1 MKKSTRILAILMA
14 FVLLFSSFSVVG
26 SAYEAYKGSGMDNK
40 DKYNDVNA
48 PVYSTNQ
55 YASMALDEVDRML
68 AKENMTAYV
77 YIGTIDLRSVDN
89 TLTSV
94 VKLIRDVP
102 TAVLG
107 LLGDA
112 SLLKEPILKL
122 DGYSR
127 GMAAKDGDDADL
139 QIIYAL
145 LNLLGDLAPVVE
157 KYAAQTLDVGVL
169 NGMIEEYMFD
179 VTELLLGLLYDMT
192 NEGKAAK
199 FDPMEDLDK
208 LPAKYSS
215 KDKKNTNNA
224 AMSLLQTLLNE
235 AILGEWTKLDD
246 LFLENNVGG
255 KFVNIK
261 QPANEN
267 EYFREVR
274 YSHYNFDDKYD
285 ETAPDTAKYDYYG
298 WVRPKNKSYMVTVS
312 LGDCIRVEN
321 GDPAPAPSYE
331 ALDLNGGKNG
341 YEFIEYLMRQAY
353 NALLIPLLNRDTIPW
368 LRKLCGVEYDKTK
381 SNLYVYNT
389 ELKKQVVNESY
400 DPTYTGEPYDKA
412 TLEATNIYAR
422 MFNFEAKVPYA
433 DFTNMNGTFVDNFND
448 ILGKFIEAIFKN
460 DITIPGSEETAS
472 WTWKYSD
479 NVDGDPNGNSYLFA
493 NICSVAKVVLAITG
507 DEFFPSY
514 FKTAAAHDILQM
526 TDQQVVAYVLR
537 GILNGSVDWM
547 YIDDTCQTVADVC
560 YSAVEQLAWQDIP
573 QYTYTKPDKAGKT
586 DAQYNE
592 AIVNKCLDILL
603 DVAVY
608 NLNQDIDMNPTVK
621 SSDPI
626 KGEGLLEYQ
635 GDEGSYENN
644 VLQIAAWAFD
654 EYAPLLALDLKCG
667 KTGGSTKGLTIND
680 FWTDFDTI
688 INAIIP
694 IKADSN
700 PWISAKIAGQDYVAK
715 SFIFDNIVYPVLS
728 LDATN
733 FAEIFKRNPNGAFA
747 DMNGIQIIISLLEG
761 VFDLLFPNVFK
772 NGAEDFAAI
781 LDNTML
787 GNMVGDLLK
796 ILGTNSFTGK
806 TNGAV
811 IQGRGR
817 EIAKVALPV
826 VCLILDL
833 NEDQTFKELEN
844 YMPSVLSLKDGNP
857 EFLVYNGSSGVNT
870 SYVNKYGEF
879 TFDNL
884 YSYEIVGAN
893 VIVHYSDGS
902 TGTGVSVSGLAKG
915 STLDGGK
922 SVKVSLSNVQVGQLL
937 ELKITYKVKIEDG
950 SYLGDGAELTNT
962 SYCYI
967 AETDKEKDDD
977 SIEKKIDAADGRT
990 IKYESEIYVKSGKSL
1005 ASSVNGHSIRI
1016 VDNDVN
1022 KDVTDDST
1030 ITKVSANVTSVSNSN
1045 ASWPFAELRKIS
1057 ATSTAD
1063 KDKDNEIS
1071 VSMNGKGGTYFLNPF
1086 AIAQTTDGTDY
1097 KRVEPEYQK
1106 DADGN
1111 YVLDDEGNRIPD
1123 GDNGGVPTGKY
1134 TMTAAVN
1141 VGGTNR
1147 DVPVNVHIYN
1157 DYNLE
1162 SIVDRAISA
1171 NRQRGDYDSA
1181 ASVNTLWDNYTAALN
1196 RAAFL
1201 ALKPKNGDTFEND
1214 IKATDGKSENL
1225 YEQYATALSD
1235 AIEALE
1241 EHAVSAGVESIERAL
1256 AAVNGGNDFTR
1267 VEYKANGNTYYYKE
1281 FIEYD
1286 DANYPFF
1293 SMRDFVPHTFNA
1305 YRIARNR
1312 ANNLINSQ
1320 RFYINTPLGE
1330 DYTEAELIAFDES
1343 VKAYDE
1349 KEANK
1354 GAISSIEATYA
1365 IHMLQLTGG
1374 RLIRVVADK
1383 SKLEKAIDMCIGANS
1398 GVNAGGASYYSAKT
1412 WEAYQRACAFAQRV
1426 NAMETGSATDPS
1438 ELKPSMVN
1446 EAMSNLIESWKRLV
1460 QGSDYTQLD
1469 AAIAAA
1475 EAKMDDSD
1483 DPTINDTYTA
1493 DSYAV
1498 FYDAYIAAVNMDRN
1512 LPKNDENDKK
1522 IAKAAADLNDAID
1535 KLVEGT
1541 ESADPVWSLLTG
1553 DPFSTYASLAGS
1565 YSPWIEGADALLT
1578 YYNDC
1583 YAGSVSTSYGDVNG
1597 IIFGLPEGGI
1607 LDYSEI
1613 VDTESVAN
1621 ATFELVPNDSRAN
1634 STGALLV
1641 VYDNDSN
1648 VVAVYMLV
1656 LRGDIDGNGEIN
1668 YDDYPQLEA
1677 FGFGVS
1683 EEDWYSPELAY
1694 KYFAGDVNYDFEV
1707 DYNDVPILE
1716 SYQAGYQVDIF
1727 QTEQKGFADSEGN
1740 IIE

>member
-1 MKKSTRILAILMA
+1 MKKSTRILAILMTFA
-14 FVLLFSSFSVVG
+14 LLFSSFSVVG
-26 SAYEAYKGSGMDNK
+26 SAYEPYKGSGMNNSS
-40 DKYNDVNA
+40 KYNDVNA

-89 TLTSV
+89 TLASV
-94 VKLIRDVP
+94 YELISTVP

-112 SLLKEPILKL
+112 QLLKDPLLKL
-122 DGYSR
+122 KGYSR
-127 GMAAKDGDDADL
+127 GMAKSSEGDDADL

-145 LNLLGDLAPVVE
+145 LNLLGDLAPVIE

-179 VTELLLGLLYDMT
+179 ITELLLGLLYDMT
-192 NEGKAAK
+192 REGKDAK
-199 FDPMEDLDK
+199 FDPMDDLDQ

-215 KDKKNTNNA
+215 KNKNTNNA

-246 LFLENNVGG
+246 LFLEKKEGG

-261 QPANEN
+261 QPQTED
-267 EYFREVR
+267 EKFREVR
-274 YSHYNFDDKYD
+274 YSHYNFDNKYG
-285 ETAPDTAKYDYYG
+285 ETAPDTATYDYYG
-298 WVRPKNKSYMVTVS
+298 WVRPANKSYMVTVS
-312 LGDCIRVEN
+312 LGDCIRVKA
-321 GDPAPAPSYE
+321 GDPAPAPSYS
-331 ALDLNGGKNG
+331 AVDLNGGKPG
-341 YEFIEYLMRQAY
+341 YDFIEDLMRQAY
-353 NALLIPLLNRDTIPW
+353 NGLLIPLLNRDTIPW

-381 SNLYVYNT
+381 SNLYVYDA
-389 ELKKQVVNESY
+389 ELKKSVINESY
-400 DPTYTGEPYDKA
+400 DPTYTGEPYDMA
-412 TLEATNIYAR
+412 TLEETNIYAK

-460 DITIPGSEETAS
+460 NIPVPNSELTAK

-493 NICSVAKVVLAITG
+493 NICSVARVVLAITG
-507 DEFFPSY
+507 DKFFPSY
-514 FKTAAAHDILQM
+514 FKTAAAHDVLAM
-526 TDQQVVAYVLR
+526 SDQQVVAYVLR

-547 YIDDTCQTVADVC
+547 YIDETCQTVADVC

-573 QYTYTKPDKAGKT
+573 QYTYTKPTNNGNLAE
-586 DAQYNE
+586 YNE
-592 AIVNKCLDILL
+592 AIVDKCLDILL

-621 SSDPI
+621 STNPI
-626 KGEGLLEYQ
+626 KGEGLLKYQ
-635 GDEGSYENN
+635 GDTGSYENN

-667 KTGGSTKGLTIND
+667 KTGGSTGGLTIDD

-700 PWISAKIAGQDYVAK
+700 PWISANIAGQTHVAK

-747 DMNGIQIIISLLEG
+747 TMTGIPIIISLLEG

-796 ILGTNSFTGK
+796 ILGTNKFNGK
-806 TNGAV
+806 TNGV
-811 IQGRGR
+811 EIQGRGR

-826 VCLILDL
+826 VCMILDL
-833 NEDQTFKELEN
+833 NEDQKFKELEN

-870 SYVNKYGEF
+870 SYVAKDGTF
-879 TFDNL
+879 TLDSL
-884 YSYEIVGAN
+884 YSYEIVSAN

-902 TGTGVSVSGLAKG
+902 TAQTVGVSGLNSGKNLAGGESAKV
-915 STLDGGK
+915 T
-922 SVKVSLSNVQVGQLL
+922 LSNVQVGQLI
-937 ELKITYKVKIEDG
+937 ELKITYKVKVEDG
-950 SYLGDGAELTNT
+950 SYLGGGAELTNT

-967 AETDKEKDDD
+967 AEAGKEKDDD
-977 SIEKKIDAADGRT
+977 SIEVKLDVADNRT
-990 IKYESEIYVKSGKSL
+990 IRYESEIYVKSGKSL
-1005 ASSVNGHSIRI
+1005 ASSVNGHSIRV
-1016 VDNDVN
+1016 VDNNVN
-1022 KDVTDDST
+1022 EKTDDSE
-1030 ITKVSANVTSVSNSN
+1030 ITKVSAKVTGVSNSN
-1045 ASWPFAELRKIS
+1045 TAWPFAMLREIPND
-1057 ATSTAD
+1057 STG
-1063 KDKDNEIS
+1063 DNEIS

-1086 AIAQTTDGTDY
+1086 AIAQTTNEAGEQVDY
-1097 KRVEPEYQK
+1097 KRVEPEYKK
-1106 DADGN
+1106 DEEGK
-1111 YVLDDEGNRIPD
+1111 YILDDEGNRIPD

-1134 TMTAAVN
+1134 TMTATVN
-1141 VGGTNR
+1141 VGGTNKS
-1147 DVPVNVHIYN
+1147 VPVNVHIYN

-1171 NRQRGDYDSA
+1171 NRQRGDYESGA
-1181 ASVNTLWDNYTAALN
+1181 AVNTLWDNYTAALN
-1196 RAAFL
+1196 KAAFL
-1201 ALKPKNGDTFEND
+1201 ALKPKNGATFEND
-1214 IKATDGKSENL
+1214 IVNGKNAGFENL

-1235 AIEALE
+1235 AIEALD

-1256 AAVNGGNDFTR
+1256 AAVNGGTDFTR
-1267 VEYKANGNTYYYKE
+1267 VEYKENGNTYYYKE

-1286 DANYPFF
+1286 DPDYPFF

-1305 YRIARNR
+1305 YRTARNR

-1320 RFYINTPLGE
+1320 RFYINTPLDE
-1330 DYTEAELIAFDES
+1330 DYTEDELIAFDES

-1349 KEANK
+1349 NEANK

-1383 SKLEKAIDMCIGANS
+1383 SKLQKAIDMCIGANS

-1412 WEAYQRACAFAQRV
+1412 WEAYERACAFAQRV
-1426 NAMETGSATDPS
+1426 NAMDAGSATDPTD
-1438 ELKPSMVN
+1438 LKPSMVN

-1469 AAIAAA
+1469 AAIASA
-1475 EAKMDDSD
+1475 EEIFENPN
-1483 DPTINDTYTA
+1483 DPSENTQYTA
-1493 DSYAV
+1493 DSYTA
-1498 FYDAYIAAVNMDRN
+1498 FYNAYTAAVNMDRN
-1512 LPKNDENDKK
+1512 LARSDENAAK
-1522 IAKAAADLNDAID
+1522 IDAAAAALNKAINGLEYD
-1535 KLVEGT
+1535 TSGGD
-1541 ESADPVWSLLTG
+1541 ESSTWSLLT
-1553 DPFSTYASLAGS
+1553 DCDYSTEGQLHY
-1565 YSPWIEGADALLT
+1565 YSPWIDSEEILFGEVDAPYIEEYDDYVTGL
-1578 YYNDC
+1578 
-1583 YAGSVSTSYGDVNG
+1583 
-1597 IIFGLPEGGI
+1597 IFGIPEDGVEGVETI
-1607 LDYSEI
+1607 IDVDAAPENFEFDFVESENGYGTGSLI
-1613 VDTESVAN
+1613 VITDTDTDEISI
-1621 ATFELVPNDSRAN
+1621 
-1634 STGALLV
+1634 
-1641 VYDNDSN
+1641 
-1648 VVAVYMLV
+1648 YMIV
-1656 LRGDIDGNGEIN
+1656 LRGDIDGDGTIDGTDQGMIYDFYSGEDWE
-1668 YDDYPQLEA
+1668 YDDTLKQ
-1677 FGFGVS
+1677 
-1683 EEDWYSPELAY
+1683 
-1694 KYFAGDVNYDFEV
+1694 NYYGADTDFDGSVDMV
-1707 DYNDVPILE
+1707 DYSNYYDYF
-1716 SYQAGYQVDIF
+1716 SSSADIS
-1727 QTEQKGFADSEGN
+1727 Q
-1740 IIE
+1740 IEDGELIYAE

>member
-26 SAYEAYKGSGMDNK
+26 SAYEAYKGSGMNNSS
-40 DKYNDVNA
+40 KYNDVNA

-94 VKLIRDVP
+94 YELIRDVP
-102 TAVLG
+102 TAVLS

-112 SLLKEPILKL
+112 SLLKDPLLKL
-122 DGYSR
+122 KGYSR
-127 GMAAKDGDDADL
+127 GMAKNSDGDDADL

-145 LNLLGDLAPVVE
+145 LNLLGDLAPVIE
-157 KYAAQTLDVGVL
+157 KYAAQSLDVGVL

-192 NEGKAAK
+192 DEGKAAE

-215 KDKKNTNNA
+215 KNGNTNNA
-224 AMSLLQTLLNE
+224 AMNLLQTLLNE

-246 LFLENNVGG
+246 LFIENKDASGN
-255 KFVNIK
+255 FVNIK
-261 QPANEN
+261 ES
-267 EYFREVR
+267 ETFREVR
-274 YSHYNFDDKYD
+274 YSYYNFDNKYG
-285 ETAPDTAKYDYYG
+285 ETAPDTATYDYYG
-298 WVRPKNKSYMVTVS
+298 WVHPDYWVTVG
-312 LGDCIRVEN
+312 LGDCIRVKA

-331 ALDLNGGKNG
+331 ALDLNGDKSG
-341 YEFIEYLMRQAY
+341 YKFIETLMRQAY
-353 NALLIPLLNRDTIPW
+353 NALLIPLLNRDTVPW
-368 LRKLCGVEYDKTK
+368 LRKLCGVEYDETK
-381 SNLYVYNT
+381 SNLYVYDA
-389 ELKKQVVNESY
+389 ELKRKVVNENY
-400 DPTYTGEPYDKA
+400 DPTYTGEPYDVA
-412 TLEATNIYAR
+412 TLESTNIYAR
-422 MFNFEAKVPYA
+422 MFNFEAKAPYA

-448 ILGKFIEAIFKN
+448 ILGKFITTIFKN
-460 DITIPGSEETAS
+460 DIPVPGSELTAS

-479 NVDGDPNGNSYLFA
+479 NASGDPNGNGYLFE
-493 NICSVAKVVLAITG
+493 NICSVARVVLAVTG

-514 FKTAAAHDILQM
+514 FKTAPASEILEM
-526 TDQQVVAYVLR
+526 SDQQVVAYVLR

-573 QYTYTKPDKAGKT
+573 QYTYTKPTNNGDLT
-586 DAQYNE
+586 EYNK
-592 AIVNKCLDILL
+592 AIVDKCLDILL

-621 SSDPI
+621 STNPI
-626 KGEGLLEYQ
+626 NGEGLLQYQ
-635 GDEGSYENN
+635 GDTGSYENN

-667 KTGGSTKGLTIND
+667 KTGGKTTGLTIND

-694 IKADSN
+694 IKEGNN
-700 PWISAKIAGQDYVAK
+700 PWISAKIAGQTYVAK

-733 FAEIFKRNPNGAFA
+733 FAEIFKKNDNGAFA
-747 DMNGIQIIISLLEG
+747 QMNGIQIIVSLLEG
-761 VFDLLFPNVFK
+761 IFDLLFPNVFK
-772 NGAEDFAAI
+772 NGAKDFAAI

-796 ILGTNSFTGK
+796 ILGTNDFTGK

-811 IQGRGR
+811 IQGRGKA
-817 EIAKVALPV
+817 IAKVALPV
-826 VCLILDL
+826 VCMILDL
-833 NEDQTFKELEN
+833 NEDQSFEELEN
-844 YMPSVLSLKDGNP
+844 YMPSVLSLSKDGSNP

-870 SYVNKYGEF
+870 SYVDQNGEF
-879 TFDNL
+879 TFDSL
-884 YSYEIVGAN
+884 YSYEIVNAN
-893 VIVHYSDGS
+893 AIVHYSDGS
-902 TGTGVSVSGLAKG
+902 TAQTVGVSGLSNGQNLA
-915 STLDGGK
+915 GGE
-922 SVKVSLSNVQVGQLL
+922 SAKVSLSNVEEGQLI
-937 ELKITYKVKIEDG
+937 ELKITYKVKVEDG

-967 AETDKEKDDD
+967 AETGKEKDDD
-977 SIEKKIDAADGRT
+977 SIEKTLDVADNRA

-1016 VDNDVN
+1016 ADNDVN
-1022 KDVTDDST
+1022 KEADDSA
-1030 ITKVSANVTSVSNSN
+1030 ITKVSAKVTSVSNSD
-1045 ASWPFAELRKIS
+1045 AAWPFAALRTIS
-1057 ATSTAD
+1057 ETSTG
-1063 KDKDNEIS
+1063 DNEIS

-1086 AIAQTTDGTDY
+1086 EIAQKTDGTDY

-1106 DADGN
+1106 DAEGN
-1111 YVLDDEGNRIPD
+1111 YVLDEDGNKIPD
-1123 GDNGGVPTGKY
+1123 GDNGGVPIGKY
-1134 TMTAAVN
+1134 TMTAEIN
-1141 VGGTNR
+1141 IGGTNQK
-1147 DVPVNVHIYN
+1147 VPVNVHIYN

-1171 NRQRGDYDSA
+1171 NRQRGDYDDGA
-1181 ASVNTLWDNYTAALN
+1181 AVNTLWDTYTAALN
-1196 RAAFL
+1196 KAAFL
-1201 ALKPKNGDTFEND
+1201 ALKPKNGDTFEDD

-1235 AIEALE
+1235 AIEALDAR
-1241 EHAVSAGVESIERAL
+1241 AVSAGVESIEQAL
-1256 AAVNGGNDFTR
+1256 AAVNGGNDFTG
-1267 VEYKANGNTYYYKE
+1267 VEYKANGNTYYYKD
-1281 FIEYD
+1281 FMEYD
-1286 DANYPFF
+1286 DDEYPYF

-1320 RFYINTPLGE
+1320 KFYINTPLGE
-1330 DYTEAELIAFDES
+1330 NYTEEELIAFDES

-1354 GAISSIEATYA
+1354 GAISSIEAIYA
-1365 IHMLQLTGG
+1365 IHMLKLTGG

-1383 SKLEKAIDMCIGANS
+1383 SKLQKAIDMCIGANS

-1412 WEAYQRACAFAQRV
+1412 WEAYQRACAFAQKV
-1426 NAMETGSATDPS
+1426 NAMDTGSATNPS

-1469 AAIAAA
+1469 AAIASA
-1475 EAKMDDSD
+1475 EKAMDDAT
-1483 DPTINDTYTA
+1483 DPTINDSYTA

-1498 FYDAYIAAVNMDRN
+1498 FYEAYMAAVNMDRN
-1512 LPKNDENDKK
+1512 LAKNEENTAK
-1522 IAKAAADLNDAID
+1522 IDAAAKALNQAIADL
-1535 KLVEGT
+1535 KKPEGDG
-1541 ESADPVWSLLTG
+1541 EPQWSLITDKRYTTRLG
-1553 DPFSTYASLAGS
+1553 FVGTYA
-1565 YSPWIEGADALLT
+1565 PWVDSTKALNSRINGIYLSE
-1578 YYNDC
+1578 YNRNID
-1583 YAGSVSTSYGDVNG
+1583 G
-1597 IIFGLPEGGI
+1597 IIFGLPQGRDISGYAD
-1607 LDYSEI
+1607 L
-1613 VDTESVAN
+1613 VDTTTVKN
-1621 ATFELVPNDSRAN
+1621 ATFELVPNSKN
-1634 STGALLV
+1634 LYSTGALLI
-1641 VYDNDSN
+1641 VYDSKNEIN
-1648 VVAVYMLV
+1648 AIYMLV
-1656 LRGDIDGNGEIN
+1656 FRGDINGDTTVDSADISEVQN
-1668 YDDYPQLEA
+1668 YSYL
-1677 FGFGVS
+1677 GTV
-1683 EEDWYSPELAY
+1683 DWSSIDSSKQ
-1694 KYFAGDVNYDFEV
+1694 KYIASDVNYDLAV
-1707 DYNDVPILE
+1707 DYADVGGFNRYFYE
-1716 SYQAGYQVDIF
+1716 GSVDFYQTDVSGLCTAR
-1727 QTEQKGFADSEGN
+1727 
-1740 IIE
+1740 